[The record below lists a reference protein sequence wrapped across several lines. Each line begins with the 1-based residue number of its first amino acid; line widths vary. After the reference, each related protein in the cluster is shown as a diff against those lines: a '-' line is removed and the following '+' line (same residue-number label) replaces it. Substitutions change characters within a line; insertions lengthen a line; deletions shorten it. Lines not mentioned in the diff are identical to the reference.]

1 MPCPVRAAAVFVAAT
16 VFGSVAVAG
25 DQASTAAQTP
35 IVSRDAAGRVTLRAV
50 RIDRAVHVD
59 GQLDEP
65 VYRQVSPAGNFVQ
78 FEPVAGSPA
87 TEATDVW
94 LLFDDDTIYVSARC
108 WDSAPES
115 RWVINA
121 IPRDSSAI
129 INNENFTV
137 LFDTFYDRRNAYLF
151 EITAG
156 GAIWDGQITNQR
168 VPANQD
174 WNAVW
179 EGRVGR
185 FDGGWTVEMAIP
197 FRALRYPPG
206 SDQVWGVN
214 FRRIVRW
221 KNEESLLT
229 PIPAMTG
236 SAIFQVSLAGTLTGL
251 EVPSG
256 SRTFEVKPYGISGVS
271 TEVSDV
277 TASSRVRADVGVD
290 AKYGVT
296 QNLTADLTVNT
307 DFAQVEAD
315 EQQVNLTRF
324 SLFFPEKREFF
335 LEGQGIFEFGGA
347 GSQGRNTPILFY
359 SRRIGLEQGQVIP
372 IVGGGRLTGKV
383 GKVTVG
389 LMDVYTDVEPRS
401 GTRATNNAV
410 MRVKRDILRRSSI
423 GAIFTS
429 RSVSA
434 RGPGASQTYGV
445 DAAFGFRDNVLINT
459 YFAQTRTP
467 GTTGDDTS
475 YLAQFDYTG
484 DRYGLQAERLVVGG
498 NFSPELGFVRRDD
511 IQRNV
516 ASARFSPRPSSIEA
530 VRRFSLQGTFTDIS
544 DLDGRLE
551 TRSSDLQFGV
561 EFETSDRVTIGYL
574 QQREVLERSFA
585 IARGVAVPIGQYDF
599 GGARASLNL
608 GQQRMMSGTVTV
620 EHGAFYG
627 GDRTSA
633 GFSRGQ
639 IKVSPLFSVE
649 PAMSINWVNLPEGSF
664 RTTVASTRLT
674 YTFTPRMFL
683 GGLLQYNSTNDSV
696 GSNLRFRWEYLPG
709 SELFVVYTDEWDAE
723 RLGRS
728 SLRNRALVVKVN
740 RLFRG

>member
-25 DQASTAAQTP
+25 DQASTAARIP
-35 IVSRDAAGRVTLRAV
+35 VVSRDAAGRVTLRAV
-50 RIDRAVHVD
+50 RIDRAVQVD

-65 VYRQVSPAGNFVQ
+65 VYREVSPAGDFVQ

-115 RWVINA
+115 RRVINA

-156 GAIWDGQITNQR
+156 GALWDGQITNQR

-236 SAIFQVSLAGTLTGL
+236 SAIFQVSLAGTLTEL

-256 SRTFEVKPYGISGVS
+256 NRTFEVKPYGISGVS
-271 TEVSDV
+271 TEVAGF

-347 GSQGRNTPILFY
+347 GSQGRNTPLLFY

-383 GKVTVG
+383 GKTTVG
-389 LMDVYTDVEPRS
+389 LMDVYTDAEPRS

-429 RSVSA
+429 RSASV
-434 RGPGASQTYGV
+434 RGPGASQTYGM

-459 YFAQTRTP
+459 YFRSDPDAGDHGRRHQLPRAVRLHRRSLRPAGGAARGGRELQSGAGLCAPRRHPAECRVGAVQPASFLDRGRAAILTP
-467 GTTGDDTS
+467 RHVHRH
-475 YLAQFDYTG
+475 Q
-484 DRYGLQAERLVVGG
+484 R
-498 NFSPELGFVRRDD
+498 PRRP
-511 IQRNV
+511 
-516 ASARFSPRPSSIEA
+516 PRHPFLRPA
-530 VRRFSLQGTFTDIS
+530 VRRGVRDQRPGHD
-544 DLDGRLE
+544 RLPAAA
-551 TRSSDLQFGV
+551 RSPGAELR
-561 EFETSDRVTIGYL
+561 DR
-574 QQREVLERSFA
+574 
-585 IARGVAVPIGQYDF
+585 AR
-599 GGARASLNL
+599 R
-608 GQQRMMSGTVTV
+608 
-620 EHGAFYG
+620 HGA
-627 GDRTSA
+627 DRA
-633 GFSRGQ
+633 
-639 IKVSPLFSVE
+639 V
-649 PAMSINWVNLPEGSF
+649 
-664 RTTVASTRLT
+664 
-674 YTFTPRMFL
+674 
-683 GGLLQYNSTNDSV
+683 
-696 GSNLRFRWEYLPG
+696 
-709 SELFVVYTDEWDAE
+709 
-723 RLGRS
+723 
-728 SLRNRALVVKVN
+728 
-740 RLFRG
+740 